1 MTAPAGRQFNHAS
14 LTAWNLLFNYAQAAF
29 LIVYGVVLTPLYLRH
44 IPETTF
50 GVWLATGNL
59 VAWLSLVDP
68 GLNAVVQ
75 QRIATAYARGDT
87 GAVSRL
93 RTQSYVL
100 SILLALA
107 IAAIGLAAAPWVS
120 RFVTRLACERPGDV
134 MNAYYWASV
143 ATGAMT
149 SAYGMA
155 VVNIGM
161 QAPIAAGAIY
171 LVSQIGNLVTI
182 LGLLHAGLGVVSIP
196 LGLLAQ
202 AIMLI
207 VGHVAYSAWRFTRES
222 IPASLSLAGTAAILR
237 DSRGT
242 IMSRL
247 AGTLTT
253 NIDMLV
259 AAAFLGPSQAVAA
272 NMTQKG
278 PGLLRMFID
287 RVSHSAMP
295 SLSAIHAGSDFDRS
309 GRSAALLLRAVIWLA
324 IPAAV
329 GIVLFNSAFV
339 GLWVGHQHYAGD
351 VATAIIALTVIAMG
365 LEVTLSNLATAFGLF
380 QANGR
385 MQLIK
390 SVLSAVFAV
399 VLAWSLG
406 LRGLLAAP
414 LVAGA
419 CTTWWLLPRLI
430 SRACGWTWRDWL
442 PLAGE
447 AAKVIASAAAAG
459 GLAKMALGDDIVRF
473 LAACVVYG
481 CACAALMVV
490 AVPPFQLALRRVAAA
505 VARRLRP
512 RLAGGRVP

>member
-1 MTAPAGRQFNHAS
+1 MTATIPRQFNHTS
-14 LTAWNLLFNYAQAAF
+14 LTAWNLLFQYAQSAF
-29 LIVYGVVLTPLYLRH
+29 LIVYGVVLTPLYLRS

-75 QRIATAYARGDT
+75 QRIAAAYARGDT
-87 GAVSRL
+87 RGVSRL
-93 RTQSYVL
+93 RTHCYVL

-134 MNAYYWASV
+134 MTAYYWACV

-149 SAYGMA
+149 AAYGTA

-171 LVSQIGNLVTI
+171 LLSQICSLMTV
-182 LGLLHAGLGVVSIP
+182 LGFLHAGAGVVSIP
-196 LGLLAQ
+196 LGLLSQ
-202 AIMLI
+202 AIVLI
-207 VGHVAYSAWRFTRES
+207 VGHVSYSAWRFTREA
-222 IPASLSLAGTAAILR
+222 IPACLSLAGTMTILR

-247 AGTLTT
+247 AGALTANT
-253 NIDMLV
+253 DMLV

-278 PGLLRMFID
+278 PGLLRTFID

-295 SLSAIHAGSDFDRS
+295 SLSAIHSGGDPDRS
-309 GRSAALLLRAVIWLA
+309 GRSASLLLRGVIWLA

-329 GIVLFNSAFV
+329 GVMLFNRTFV
-339 GLWVGHQHYAGD
+339 GLWVGRQHYAGD
-351 VATAIIALTVIAMG
+351 VATAIIALTVVAMG

-390 SVLSAVFAV
+390 SVLSGLFS
-399 VLAWSLG
+399 VLFAWSLG

-419 CTTWWLLPRLI
+419 CTTWWLLPRLM
-430 SRACGWTWRDWL
+430 SQACGWSWGDWV
-442 PLAGE
+442 PVAGDT
-447 AAKVIASAAAAG
+447 ARVVVSAAAAA
-459 GLAKMALGDDIVRF
+459 GLAAMVLRDDIVSF
-473 LAACVVYG
+473 LVAGGVYVSACL
-481 CACAALMVV
+481 ALMAV
-490 AVPPFQLALRRVAAA
+490 AVPPFQTALRRVASA
-505 VARRLRP
+505 VARRIRP
-512 RLAGGRVP
+512 RFIGGRVL

>member
-1 MTAPAGRQFNHAS
+1 MTAPAARQFNHAS
-14 LTAWNLLFNYAQAAF
+14 LTAWNLLFNYANSAV
-29 LIVYGVVLTPLYLRH
+29 LMLCGLVLTPIYLGS

-75 QRIATAYARGDT
+75 QRIAAAYASGDNL
-87 GAVSRL
+87 AVGRL
-93 RTQSYVL
+93 RTHSYVL

-134 MNAYYWASV
+134 MNAYYWACV
-143 ATGAMT
+143 VTGAMT
-149 SAYGMA
+149 AAYGTA

-161 QAPIAAGAIY
+161 QAPIAAGAIQ
-171 LVSQIGNLVTI
+171 LVSQVGSLVTI
-182 LGLLHAGLGVVSIP
+182 LGLLHAGLGVASIP

-202 AIMLI
+202 AIVLV

-222 IPASLSLAGTAAILR
+222 IPASLSLAGAKAVLR

-247 AGTLTT
+247 AGALTT
-253 NIDMLV
+253 NTDMLV

-295 SLSAIHAGSDFDRS
+295 SLSAIHGGSDSDRS

-329 GIVLFNSAFV
+329 GIMLFNRTFV
-339 GLWVGHQHYAGD
+339 GLWVGRQHYAGD

-385 MQLIK
+385 LQLIK
-390 SVLSAVFAV
+390 SVLSGVLAV

-430 SRACGWTWRDWL
+430 GWACGWSWREWL

-447 AAKVIASAAAAG
+447 AARVAVSAAAAA
-459 GLAKMALGDDIVRF
+459 GLAALVLGNDIVSF
-473 LAACVVYG
+473 LVAGGFYVSACL
-481 CACAALMVV
+481 ALMAV
-490 AVPPFQLALRRVAAA
+490 AVPPFQAALRRVAAA
-505 VARRLRP
+505 VMRRLRP